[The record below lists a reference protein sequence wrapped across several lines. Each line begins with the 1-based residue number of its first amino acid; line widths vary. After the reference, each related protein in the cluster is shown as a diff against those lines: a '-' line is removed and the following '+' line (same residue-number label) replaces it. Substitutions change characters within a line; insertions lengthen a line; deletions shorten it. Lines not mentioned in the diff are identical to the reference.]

1 MRAIFSNSMD
11 VKSEKLYLIEQLARL
26 QDVKIIQQIKDLL
39 SAQTDPIV
47 GHKPTGEPITKSEL
61 IARAEASNK
70 AIKEGRLTSIDD
82 LEEESKDSS
91 LVRVLTNLY

>member
-39 SAQTDPIV
+39 SAQTDSIV

-82 LEEESKDSS
+82 LEEESKGW
-91 LVRVLTNLY
+91 

>member
-11 VKSEKLYLIEQLARL
+11 VKAEKLYLIEQHIRL

-39 SAQTDPIV
+39 SAQTDSIV

-82 LEEESKDSS
+82 LEEESKGW
-91 LVRVLTNLY
+91 